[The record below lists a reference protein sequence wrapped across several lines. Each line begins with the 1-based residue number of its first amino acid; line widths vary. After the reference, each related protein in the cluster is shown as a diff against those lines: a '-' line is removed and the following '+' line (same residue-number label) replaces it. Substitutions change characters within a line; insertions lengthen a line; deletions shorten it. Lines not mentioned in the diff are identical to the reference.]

1 MAGLVDRIK
10 NDVKK
15 AGTSKGKFMYFRPDT
30 KVRIRFL
37 QDMDDGLE
45 LVFHDSFEK
54 SINVPCQEVFGRSCD
69 YCDNGDVRTRTQYCW
84 SVWDYEAKE
93 VKLFMFAVN
102 NFTPIPALM
111 AMFDNYTT
119 ITDRDYVVSVTGK
132 GTGKSYSVIPMDKV
146 RFRNDKAKPYSEKAI
161 LKMLDKAFP
170 CDGSKDDEDDHH
182 SKKRPAA
189 KSKVKSKP
197 ADDSWSDDEDS
208 LPDTEELEEMK
219 PSKLY
224 SLCRERDIEVA
235 AKKSVEY
242 YVEKLEE
249 WRLDHEDEP
258 KDGHED
264 ESEDD
269 YDDGQDWGDEDDD
282 EVSDYS
288 KMSVKELYTLC
299 KERSIKVEPRKVAKY
314 YIKQLEEYDNAQDD
328 WGDEDEEDNWGD
340 ED

>member
-15 AGTSKGKFMYFRPDT
+15 AGTNKGKFMYFRPDT

-54 SINVPCQEVFGRSCD
+54 SVNVPCQEVFGRSCD
-69 YCDNGDVRTRTQYCW
+69 YCEDDDLRTRTQYCW

-111 AMFDNYTT
+111 AMYENYGT
-119 ITDRDYVVSVTGK
+119 ITDRDYVVSVSGK
-132 GTGKSYSVIPMDKV
+132 GTSKSYSVIPMDKV
-146 RFRNDKAKPYSEKAI
+146 RFRNDKAKPYSEKSV

-170 CDGSKDDEDDHH
+170 CDSSNGDDDEDDRP
-182 SKKRPAA
+182 SKRRPA
-189 KSKVKSKP
+189 SKVKSIQD
-197 ADDSWSDDEDS
+197 DDSGWNDDEDS
-208 LPDTEELEEMK
+208 LPSMEELEDMK
-219 PSKLY
+219 PQKLY
-224 SLCRERDIEVA
+224 NLCKERDIEVA
-235 AKKSVEY
+235 SKKSVDY

-249 WRLDHEDEP
+249 WRLDHEDV
-258 KDGHED
+258 DD
-264 ESEDD
+264 DD
-269 YDDGQDWGDEDDD
+269 YDDDQDWGDED
-282 EVSDYS
+282 EAPDYS
-288 KMSVKELYTLC
+288 EMSVKELYTLC
-299 KERSIKVEPRKVAKY
+299 KERSIKVEPKKVAKY
-314 YIKQLEEYDNAQDD
+314 YIKQLEEYDTAQDD
-328 WGDEDEEDNWGD
+328 WGDEDEEDEWED